1 MRNDMPAKLKRLAA
15 AREMAARARRARAEH
30 ELRSAEQAID
40 DLDAE
45 QRAAELALRQGAPTL
60 DASTIHVLEVG
71 REVYGEHRGIA
82 AQTRDESQVQRD
94 AAVEIHDA
102 RVGNVNLRDKLY
114 EEHRKR
120 RQAAVEKAFQRE
132 MDDLASRRGRD

>member
-1 MRNDMPAKLKRLAA
+1 MF
-15 AREMAARARRARAEH
+15 
-30 ELRSAEQAID
+30 
-40 DLDAE
+40 
-45 QRAAELALRQGAPTL
+45 
-60 DASTIHVLEVG
+60 V
-71 REVYGEHRGIA
+71 
-82 AQTRDESQVQRD
+82 
-94 AAVEIHDA
+94 HDA